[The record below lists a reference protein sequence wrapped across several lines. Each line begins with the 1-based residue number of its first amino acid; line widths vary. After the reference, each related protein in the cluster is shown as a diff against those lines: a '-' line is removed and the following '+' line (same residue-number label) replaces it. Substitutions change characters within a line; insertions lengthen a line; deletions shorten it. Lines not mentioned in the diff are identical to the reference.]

1 MVSSTPRP
9 YFTPGKDPV
18 PILQDAGWAPVP
30 VWKEGKSIYWFM
42 IYLRCQQLKGANA
55 STQSSRV
62 GSSQTRF
69 YTKFTNLRFIV
80 RRQRLRGAYPPTE
93 SSRVESN

>member
-1 MVSSTPRP
+1 MLFRSERVVSSTPRP

-18 PILQDAGWAPVP
+18 PILQDAGWAPGS

-42 IYLRCQQLKGANA
+42 IYLRCQQLKDANA

-62 GSSQTRF
+62 
-69 YTKFTNLRFIV
+69 K
-80 RRQRLRGAYPPTE
+80 
-93 SSRVESN
+93 SSRIRPVFILYLLKGKVIPLQAPCGPDGG